1 MRPCYALA
9 LLALSCA
16 GATDDA
22 QATPCALAVSV
33 PGYLAP
39 AAEGAAERLR
49 AATGCELTLADSGM
63 PLTFVPGTIVNELG
77 EPACGDSLIATV
89 ASGRVLESR
98 GMEIDW
104 TSRGCPTAESLIIHE
119 SMHVLANPPGSMY
132 DGGHGT
138 DGVFSDYQTAD
149 SSPRLTAGSLEFFC
163 SRAAC
168 TAFVPEL

>member
-1 MRPCYALA
+1 VKLVALA
-9 LLALSCA
+9 LLALACGGPS
-16 GATDDA
+16 DDA
-22 QATPCALAVSV
+22 QAPPCALAVSV

-39 AAEGAAERLR
+39 AADGAAERLR
-49 AATGCELTLADSGM
+49 AATGCELTLSDSGT
-63 PLTFVPGTIVNELG
+63 PLTFEPGVIVNELG

-89 ASGRVLESR
+89 SSGRVLESR

-104 TSRGCPTAESLIIHE
+104 TLRGCPTAESLILHE
-119 SMHVLANPPGSMY
+119 SMHVLANPAGSMY

-138 DGVFSDYQTAD
+138 DGVFAQYLTHD

-168 TAFVPEL
+168 AVFEPEL